1 MHFVEVAIQNVRGF
15 SPTGRFPLKTGYVI
29 LKPPTADVLPLAN
42 LVLSLLFA
50 DGRGG
55 DASLVGSAGRSG
67 KAALTF
73 VGQDGMTYRVLRE
86 LGGSGSLHRLNP
98 ATSQPELV
106 STDVSEIN
114 QYLRGQTGLPPRT
127 TFEQVYCLQLVMLPS
142 RRPRKSVAKAAA
154 AAAAGGKASGAT
166 PSLAAA
172 TQVLPAEDIPAA
184 EAKVKALE
192 KELVTA
198 REVDQ
203 LQFKVDEL
211 ASLVFE
217 ADSKLKG
224 GEGLK
229 SAIADAEAAWRAA
242 PSPESLGLPIDIL
255 SRVKRYPK
263 AVARRDEALARLET
277 DRDPELEDASLRVP
291 PLTQNRFFWGG
302 LGAGVLFMGLSVGLG
317 IVAAQPMWRYLA
329 LINIPAFGTA
339 ALMALRYV
347 DDLQKATKRGSK
359 DNRKD
364 ARQKKILEEF
374 ELEDAPVRMAVKA
387 LNLESYTE
395 IPAALEQ
402 KDLLGIRLG
411 ELQTQL
417 EEFEASADYQ
427 AALRDG
433 QELRAQQEALN
444 AELSAKGTYV
454 RDLREV
460 ERELSRLKES
470 IALAKAP
477 PVQVAAA
484 PGQAPA
490 PVDPLED
497 PSPLVLSQAADVLTS
512 DMLSVQA
519 LLKDRCVQYLTALTD
534 RRYQGVEW
542 DREGNAFLLAQNQRI
557 PVGELPPKDIDLYY
571 LALRMTVVE
580 KTCAR
585 VKRPFLLDDVLTGV
599 DEAKLPLVARML
611 KHLGTLTQVLHVTA
625 HPGFGQMSDGT
636 VNV

>member
-15 SPTGRFPLKTGYVI
+15 SPAGRFPLKTGYLI

-42 LVLSLLFA
+42 VALSLLFA

-55 DASLVGSAGRSG
+55 DSSLVGSAGRSG

-98 ATSQPELV
+98 ATTQPELV
-106 STDVSEIN
+106 STDTSEIN
-114 QYLRGQTGLPPRT
+114 QYLRGQAGLPPRT

-142 RRPRKSVAKAAA
+142 RRPRKSTPKAAA
-154 AAAAGGKASGAT
+154 AAAKGAPA

-172 TQVLPAEDIPAA
+172 VQVLPAEDLPAA
-184 EAKVKALE
+184 EAKVKVLE
-192 KELVTA
+192 KELITSKA
-198 REVDQ
+198 VDQ

-211 ASLVFE
+211 SSLIFE

-224 GEGLK
+224 SEGLK
-229 SAIADAEAAWRAA
+229 AAIADAETAWRGA
-242 PSPESLGLPIDIL
+242 PTPESLGLPQDIL
-255 SRVKRYPK
+255 SRVKRHPK

-277 DRDPELEDASLRVP
+277 DRDPELEDATLKVP
-291 PLTQNRFFWGG
+291 PLTQNRYFWGG

-317 IVAAQPMWRYLA
+317 FTIGPPTWRYLA
-329 LINIPAFGTA
+329 LLNIPAFGTS

-347 DDLQKATKRGSK
+347 DDLQKATRRGSK

-364 ARQKKILEEF
+364 ARLKKILDEF
-374 ELEDAPVRMAVKA
+374 EIEDAPVRMALKA
-387 LNLESYTE
+387 LNVESLDE
-395 IPAALEQ
+395 IFPALEQ

-417 EEFEASADYQ
+417 EEFEASAEYQ

-433 QELRAQQEALN
+433 QDLRAQQEELN
-444 AELSAKGTYV
+444 AELTAKGTYV

-484 PGQAPA
+484 PGQAPV

-519 LLKDRCVQYLTALTD
+519 LMKDRCVQYLTALTD

-542 DREGNAFLLAQNQRI
+542 DRDGNAFLLAQNSRI

-585 VKRPFLLDDVLTGV
+585 VKRPFILDDVLTGV
-599 DEAKLPLVARML
+599 EEAKLPLVARML

-625 HPGFGQMSDGT
+625 HPGFAQMSDGS

>member
-15 SPTGRFPLKTGYVI
+15 SPAGRFPLKTGYLI
-29 LKPPTADVLPLAN
+29 LKPPTADVLPLAG
-42 LVLSLLFA
+42 LSLSLLFS

-55 DASLVGSAGRSG
+55 DSSFVGSGGRSG

-98 ATSQPELV
+98 TTSQPELM
-106 STDVSEIN
+106 SSDTAEIN
-114 QYLRGQTGLPPRT
+114 QYLRGQAGLPPRT

-142 RRPRKSVAKAAA
+142 RRPRKASAQVAAA
-154 AAAAGGKASGAT
+154 KASGST
-166 PSLAAA
+166 PSLATASA
-172 TQVLPAEDIPAA
+172 VRPAEDLQAA

-192 KELVTA
+192 KEIVVS

-211 ASLVFE
+211 SSLIFE
-217 ADSKLKG
+217 ADSKLRG

-229 SAIADAEAAWRAA
+229 DAIVEAEKAWRAA
-242 PSPESLGLPIDIL
+242 PSPESLGLPQDIL
-255 SRVKRYPK
+255 TRVKRHPK
-263 AVARRDEALARLET
+263 AVVRRDEAMARLET
-277 DRDPELEDASLRVP
+277 DRDPDLEDAALKVP
-291 PLTQNRFFWGG
+291 PLTQNRYFWGG
-302 LGAGVLFMGLSVGLG
+302 LGSGAFFLALSVGLG
-317 IVAAQPMWRYLA
+317 FSSVGAPMWRYLA
-329 LINIPAFGTA
+329 LLNIPAFGTA

-347 DDLQKATKRGSK
+347 DDLQKATRRGTK
-359 DNRKD
+359 DNRKGV
-364 ARQKKILEEF
+364 REKKILDEF
-374 ELEDAPVRMAVKA
+374 EIDDAPVRMAIKA
-387 LNLESYTE
+387 LDVETLDE
-395 IPAALEQ
+395 IAPALEK

-417 EEFEASADYQ
+417 EEFELSAEYQ
-427 AALRDG
+427 DALRSG
-433 QELRAQQEALN
+433 QEMRAQQEELN
-444 AELSAKGTYV
+444 AELTAKGTYV

-460 ERELSRLKES
+460 ERELGRLKES
-470 IALAKAP
+470 ISLAKAP
-477 PVQVAAA
+477 PVPVATA
-484 PGQAPA
+484 PGQAPT

-497 PSPLVLSQAADVLTS
+497 PSPVVLAQAADVLTS
-512 DMLSVQA
+512 DLLSVQA

-542 DREGNAFLLAQNQRI
+542 DREGNAFALTQNSRI
-557 PVGELPPKDIDLYY
+557 PVGELPPKDLDLYY

-585 VKRPFLLDDVLTGV
+585 VKRPFLLDDVLTGM

-625 HPGFGQMSDGT
+625 HPGFAQMSDGT

>member
-15 SPTGRFPLKTGYVI
+15 SPAGRFPLKTGYLI

-42 LVLSLLFA
+42 VALSLLFA

-73 VGQDGMTYRVLRE
+73 VGQDGMTYRILRE

-114 QYLRGQTGLPPRT
+114 QYLRGQAGLPPRT

-154 AAAAGGKASGAT
+154 AAGAKASGTT

-172 TQVLPAEDIPAA
+172 SQVTPAEDIPAA
-184 EAKVKALE
+184 EAKVKVLQ

-198 REVDQ
+198 KEVDQ

-211 ASLVFE
+211 ASLIFE

-229 SAIADAEAAWRAA
+229 EAIANAEAAWRAA
-242 PSPESLGLPIDIL
+242 PSPESLGLPLDIL
-255 SRVKRYPK
+255 TRVKRYPK

-277 DRDPELEDASLRVP
+277 DREPEQEDVSLKVP
-291 PLTQNRFFWGG
+291 PLTENRFFWGG

-317 IVAAQPMWRYLA
+317 IVAAHPMWRYLA

-339 ALMALRYV
+339 AWMALRYV
-347 DDLQKATKRGSK
+347 DDLQHATRKGSK

-364 ARQKKILEEF
+364 ARQKKILDEF
-374 ELEDAPVRMAVKA
+374 ELEEAPVRMAIKA
-387 LNLESYTE
+387 LNLESHTE

-417 EEFEASADYQ
+417 EEYEASPEYQ

-433 QELRAQQEALN
+433 QELRAQQETLN

-477 PVQVAAA
+477 PVPVAAA
-484 PGQAPA
+484 PGQTPA

-497 PSPLVLSQAADVLTS
+497 PSPLVLSQAADVLTT

-542 DREGNAFLLAQNQRI
+542 DREGNAFLLTQNNRI
-557 PVGELPPKDIDLYY
+557 PVGELSPKDIDLYY

>member
-15 SPTGRFPLKTGYVI
+15 SPAGRFPLKTGYLI
-29 LKPPTADVLPLAN
+29 LKPPTADVLPLAG
-42 LVLSLLFA
+42 LSLSLLYS

-55 DASLVGSAGRSG
+55 DASFAGSSGRSG

-98 ATSQPELV
+98 TTSQPELM
-106 STDVSEIN
+106 SSDTGEIN
-114 QYLRGQTGLPPRT
+114 QYLRGQAGLPPRT

-142 RRPRKSVAKAAA
+142 RRPRKSSPKAAA
-154 AAAAGGKASGAT
+154 AKASGST
-166 PSLAAA
+166 PSLANASAVQPAA
-172 TQVLPAEDIPAA
+172 DIPAA

-192 KELVTA
+192 KEVIVS

-211 ASLVFE
+211 SSLIFE

-229 SAIADAEAAWRAA
+229 TAIAEAEAAWRAA
-242 PSPESLGLPIDIL
+242 PTPESLGLPQDIL

-277 DRDPELEDASLRVP
+277 DRDAEEADAVVHVP
-291 PLTQNRFFWGG
+291 PLTKNRYFWGG
-302 LGAGVLFMGLSVGLG
+302 LGSGVLFLGVSVGLG
-317 IVAAQPMWRYLA
+317 FTVGPMWRYLA
-329 LINIPAFGTA
+329 LLNIPAFGTA

-347 DDLQKATKRGSK
+347 DDLQKATRKGTK
-359 DNRKD
+359 DNRKG
-364 ARQKKILEEF
+364 AREKKILDEF
-374 ELEDAPVRMAVKA
+374 ELEDAPVRMALKA
-387 LNLESYTE
+387 LNVETLDE
-395 IPAALEQ
+395 IPPALER

-417 EEFEASADYQ
+417 EEFEASPDFQ
-427 AALRDG
+427 DALRQSQD
-433 QELRAQQEALN
+433 LRAEQETLN
-444 AELSAKGTYV
+444 AELTAKGTYV

-460 ERELSRLKES
+460 ERELGRLKES

-477 PVQVAAA
+477 PAPVVVGGVATA
-484 PGQAPA
+484 A

-497 PSPLVLSQAADVLTS
+497 PSPLVLAQAADVLTS
-512 DMLSVQA
+512 DLLSVQA

-542 DREGNAFLLAQNQRI
+542 DRDGNAFALTANSRI
-557 PVGELPPKDIDLYY
+557 PVGELPPKDLDLYY
-571 LALRMTVVE
+571 LALRLTVVE

-625 HPGFGQMSDGT
+625 HPGFAQMSDGT

>member
-15 SPTGRFPLKTGYVI
+15 SPAGRFPLKTGYLI
-29 LKPPTADVLPLAN
+29 LKPPTADVLPLAG
-42 LVLSLLFA
+42 LSLSLLYS

-55 DASLVGSAGRSG
+55 DASFAGSSGRSG

-98 ATSQPELV
+98 TTSQPELM
-106 STDVSEIN
+106 SSDTGEIN
-114 QYLRGQTGLPPRT
+114 QYLRGQAGLPPRT

-142 RRPRKSVAKAAA
+142 RRPRKSSPKAAA
-154 AAAAGGKASGAT
+154 AKASGST
-166 PSLAAA
+166 PSLANASAVQPAA
-172 TQVLPAEDIPAA
+172 DIPAA

-192 KELVTA
+192 KEVIVS

-211 ASLVFE
+211 SSLIFE

-229 SAIADAEAAWRAA
+229 TAIAEAEAAWRAA
-242 PSPESLGLPIDIL
+242 PTPESLGLPQDIL
-255 SRVKRYPK
+255 SRVKRHPK

-277 DRDPELEDASLRVP
+277 DRDAEEADAVVYVP
-291 PLTQNRFFWGG
+291 PLTKNRYFWGG
-302 LGAGVLFMGLSVGLG
+302 LGSGVLFLGVSVGLG
-317 IVAAQPMWRYLA
+317 FTVGPMWRYLA
-329 LINIPAFGTA
+329 LLNIPAFGTA

-347 DDLQKATKRGSK
+347 DDLQKATRKGTK
-359 DNRKD
+359 DNRKG
-364 ARQKKILEEF
+364 AREKKILDEF
-374 ELEDAPVRMAVKA
+374 ELEDAPVRMALKA
-387 LNLESYTE
+387 LNVETLDE
-395 IPAALEQ
+395 IPPALER

-417 EEFEASADYQ
+417 EEFEASPDFQ
-427 AALRDG
+427 DALRQAQD
-433 QELRAQQEALN
+433 LRAEQETLN
-444 AELSAKGTYV
+444 AELTAKGTYV

-460 ERELSRLKES
+460 ERELGRLKES

-477 PVQVAAA
+477 PAPVVVGGVATA
-484 PGQAPA
+484 A

-497 PSPLVLSQAADVLTS
+497 PSPLVLAQAADVLTS
-512 DMLSVQA
+512 DLLSVQA

-542 DREGNAFLLAQNQRI
+542 DRDGNAFALTANSRI
-557 PVGELPPKDIDLYY
+557 PVGELPPKDLDLYY
-571 LALRMTVVE
+571 LALRLTVVE

-625 HPGFGQMSDGT
+625 HPGFAQMSDGT

>member
-15 SPTGRFPLKTGYVI
+15 SPGGRFPLKTGYLI
-29 LKPPTADVLPLAN
+29 LKPPTADVLPLAG
-42 LVLSLLFA
+42 LSLSLLYS

-55 DASLVGSAGRSG
+55 DASFVGSGGRSG

-98 ATSQPELV
+98 TTSQPELM
-106 STDVSEIN
+106 SSDTGEIN
-114 QYLRGQTGLPPRT
+114 QYLRGQAGLPPRT

-142 RRPRKSVAKAAA
+142 RRPRKASAKAAA
-154 AAAAGGKASGAT
+154 AAKASGST
-166 PSLAAA
+166 PSLANASAVQPAA
-172 TQVLPAEDIPAA
+172 DIPAA

-192 KELVTA
+192 KELVVS

-211 ASLVFE
+211 SSLIFE

-229 SAIADAEAAWRAA
+229 TAIVEAEAAWRAA
-242 PSPESLGLPIDIL
+242 PTPESLGLPQDIL
-255 SRVKRYPK
+255 SRVKRHPK

-277 DRDPELEDASLRVP
+277 DRDAEEEDAVVYVP
-291 PLTQNRFFWGG
+291 PLTKNRYFWGG
-302 LGAGVLFMGLSVGLG
+302 LGSGVLFLGVSVGLG
-317 IVAAQPMWRYLA
+317 FTVGPMWRYLA
-329 LINIPAFGTA
+329 LLNIPAFGTA

-347 DDLQKATKRGSK
+347 DDLQKATRKGTK
-359 DNRKD
+359 DNRKG
-364 ARQKKILEEF
+364 AREKKILDEF
-374 ELEDAPVRMAVKA
+374 ELEDAPVRMALKA
-387 LNLESYTE
+387 LNVETLDE
-395 IPAALEQ
+395 IPPALER

-417 EEFEASADYQ
+417 EEFEASPDFQDAQRQ
-427 AALRDG
+427 AQD
-433 QELRAQQEALN
+433 LRAEQETLN
-444 AELSAKGTYV
+444 AELTAKGTYV

-460 ERELSRLKES
+460 ERELGRLKES

-477 PVQVAAA
+477 PAPVVVGGVATA
-484 PGQAPA
+484 A

-497 PSPLVLSQAADVLTS
+497 PSPLVLAQAADVLTS
-512 DMLSVQA
+512 DLLSVQA

-542 DREGNAFLLAQNQRI
+542 DRDGNAFALTPNSRI
-557 PVGELPPKDIDLYY
+557 PVGELPPKDLDLYY

-611 KHLGTLTQVLHVTA
+611 KHLGTMTQVLHVTA
-625 HPGFGQMSDGT
+625 HPGFAQMSDGT